1 MAVRMHCLTRSVKR
15 AEPKR
20 IEVLEGGIVT
30 VASHASQARRSA
42 ASIHP
47 TALCDGAMIGEGT
60 RVWAFAHVMPGA
72 YVGRQCNIGDHA
84 FIENGARVGD
94 RVTVKNGAMI
104 WDGVTMEDDVF
115 IGPGVLFTNDRHP
128 RSPRM
133 SEVATRYART
143 ENWLAPTLVRRGASI
158 GAGAIVLCGVTIGR
172 YALVGAGALV
182 TRDVPD
188 HAIVAGHPAGW
199 VGWACRCGQRLDE
212 QKWCD
217 RCGVSL
223 CGEVGKAGVTIRAAR
238 STHPADAAQVAEGL
252 HA

>member
-1 MAVRMHCLTRSVKR
+1 MAVRMHSMARSQKR

-30 VASHASQARRSA
+30 VASRGSETRRSS

-47 TALCDGAMIGEGT
+47 TALCDGATIGEGT
-60 RVWAFAHVMPGA
+60 RVWAYAHVLAGA
-72 YVGRQCNIGDHA
+72 YIGRQCNLGDHV
-84 FIENGARVGD
+84 FIEKGVRVGD

-104 WDGVTMEDDVF
+104 WDGVTIEDDAF

-143 ENWLAPTLVRRGASI
+143 DNWLRPTLVERGASL

-188 HAIVAGHPAGW
+188 HAMVTGRPAEW
-199 VGWACRCGQRLDE
+199 AGWACRCGQRLDE
-212 QKWCD
+212 EMRCD
-217 RCGVSL
+217 PCGVSL
-223 CGEVGKAGVTIRAAR
+223 SHEIGEARLAVRGAR
-238 STHPADAAQVAEGL
+238 SARAADAAIGVGGP